1 MTQIATTIEQGKKL
15 KELGINVDTAD
26 MHYWF
31 DANYNEFFLEPSK
44 ASDNMEK
51 FPAWSLGALIKLLP
65 DTIILD
71 NGDVC
76 DLSVLNIGVYYRCF
90 VDRSIVQGFENENIL
105 MQEFNDDPNCFDVFT
120 LDEIKGDL
128 RLSYTSPV
136 IWEEGTFCIS
146 TNGDWLHHNDMF
158 LAVLFGDMK
167 RSSPIF
173 DFEVIGNIHDN
184 PELIK

>member
-1 MTQIATTIEQGKKL
+1 MNREILFRGKGFGKWHYGSYIHFD
-15 KELGINVDTAD
+15 KKPTNGCCNINYKDFIVT
-26 MHYWF
+26 
-31 DANYNEFFLEPSK
+31 
-44 ASDNMEK
+44 
-51 FPAWSLGALIKLLP
+51 
-65 DTIILD
+65 
-71 NGDVC
+71 NGDEHYFPIT
-76 DLSVLNIGVYYRCF
+76 DLSSVGQYTGLKDKNGKEI
-90 VDRSIVQGFENENIL
+90 FEGDIIQVKEYENIL
-105 MQEFNDDPNCFDVFT
+105 MQGFNDDPNCFDVFT

-184 PELIK
+184 PEMVKGGK

>member
-1 MTQIATTIEQGKKL
+1 MNREIIFRGKPIGKGGIWVEGIGAYKTQTSEHIIINAKGESIEVVHLSQYTGLKDKNGKKIF
-15 KELGINVDTAD
+15 E
-26 MHYWF
+26 
-31 DANYNEFFLEPSK
+31 
-44 ASDNMEK
+44 
-51 FPAWSLGALIKLLP
+51 
-65 DTIILD
+65 
-71 NGDVC
+71 GDIMLVRE
-76 DLSVLNIGVYYRCF
+76 Y
-90 VDRSIVQGFENENIL
+90 ENIL
-105 MQEFNDDPNCFDVFT
+105 MREFNDDTSRFDMFT
-120 LDEIKGDL
+120 IDEIKGDM
-128 RLSYTSPV
+128 RNSYTSPV